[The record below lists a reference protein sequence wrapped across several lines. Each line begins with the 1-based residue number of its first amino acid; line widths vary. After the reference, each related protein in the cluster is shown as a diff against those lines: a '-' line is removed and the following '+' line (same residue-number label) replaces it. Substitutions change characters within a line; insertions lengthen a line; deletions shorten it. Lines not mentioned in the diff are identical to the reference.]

1 MSSIIDKFEKDGA
14 DFITTNLIKLDSTD
28 KIYEENYN
36 YNGTNQTKVDQKRML
51 QNEVGD
57 DGGKWNLIFNIFS
70 NNGII
75 LFGLELE

>member
-57 DGGKWNLIFNIFS
+57 DGGK
-70 NNGII
+70 
-75 LFGLELE
+75 

>member
-1 MSSIIDKFEKDGA
+1 MSTIINKFEKDGA

-36 YNGTNQTKVDQKRML
+36 DNGTNQTKVDQRRML

-57 DGGKWNLIFNIFS
+57 DSGK
-70 NNGII
+70 
-75 LFGLELE
+75 

>member
-57 DGGKWNLIFNIFS
+57 DSGKWNLIFNIFS
-70 NNGII
+70 NKGII